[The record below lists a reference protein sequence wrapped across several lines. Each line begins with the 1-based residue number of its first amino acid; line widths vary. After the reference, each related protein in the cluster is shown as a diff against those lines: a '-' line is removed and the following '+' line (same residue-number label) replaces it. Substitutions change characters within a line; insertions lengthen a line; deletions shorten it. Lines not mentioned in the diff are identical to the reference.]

1 MSLKKVLSKYSR
13 WLWLFL
19 WGICQ
24 VLGYNKFKVN
34 VMHASVKLGLI
45 TQEEVGTSQIQDIV
59 SRRWEEWQINQFL
72 SN

>member
-34 VMHASVKLGLI
+34 VMHASVKLVLLRRKKWGLLKFKI
-45 TQEEVGTSQIQDIV
+45 LLVNVG
-59 SRRWEEWQINQFL
+59 RNCR
-72 SN
+72 